1 MRVPIGVCAAALIGS
16 VALLSPHQANADVT
30 IIIQTD
36 DRNHAGSN
44 GRAPVYY
51 GAPNGRA
58 PVYYGAPNGRAPG
71 YYGAPNGGGD
81 VYVEPGGREQI
92 YVAPYRPQKVYVG
105 PNGPDQGYGLRTPVV
120 VYDDRPAPWTQQW
133 YAYCTSKYRSFDPA
147 SGTFQPYHGPRQ
159 LCR

>member
-36 DRNHAGSN
+36 DRNHAGPNGRGKVYVAPN

-58 PVYYGAPNGRAPG
+58 PVYYGAR
-71 YYGAPNGGGD
+71 NGGGD
-81 VYVEPGGREQI
+81 AYVEPGRREQI
-92 YVAPYRPQKVYVG
+92 YVAPYGPQKVYVG
-105 PNGPDQGYGLRTPVV
+105 PNGPDQSYGLRTPVV
-120 VYDDRPAPWTQQW
+120 VYDDRPAPWTREW
-133 YAYCTSKYRSFDPA
+133 YAYCSSKYRSFDPA